1 MHCCSRVFTEG
12 YTFAPKYTPHS
23 ESSRVRFAK
32 LIAHKQWVVTGA
44 DDKSVVV
51 HPTLPYVLSASNDM
65 LIKLWDWEKG
75 WECTQTLRNIAFSPK
90 DTNTLANLESHS
102 FPAPDFT
109 LDGFM
114 SGSKPYLISGS
125 DDHTA
130 KAPRMG
136 MFAYGM
142 EPLIGQLEITVRIGP
157 T

>member
-1 MHCCSRVFTEG
+1 MEKVVEFE
-12 YTFAPKYTPHS
+12 
-23 ESSRVRFAK
+23 
-32 LIAHKQWVVTGA
+32 AHT
-44 DDKSVVV
+44 DFIRSVAV
-51 HPTLPYVLSASNDM
+51 HPTLPYVLSASDDM
-65 LIKLWDWEKG
+65 LIKLWDWEK
-75 WECTQTLRNIAFSPK
+75 
-90 DTNTLANLESHS
+90 DLESHS

-142 EPLIGQLEITVRIGP
+142 EPLIGNIFLVLL
-157 T
+157 